1 MEPVIQKV
9 VETVHVVQNVQT
21 TVQNNKNYNINTTV
35 VSEKADRDT
44 PSKEELLVAN
54 KLSEELQEKFN
65 KMGEEVNTLAR
76 QVEDLK
82 RMSVDEV
89 MKDIETSENP
99 KKELVD
105 RAIGRILKGRV
116 ERSVSAPSRMIVKA
130 TDKL

>member
-65 KMGEEVNTLAR
+65 KMGEEVNTLTR